1 MKPHFALLAF
11 LLLIT
16 PVFAGG
22 GSFYRASDSRLF
34 RYIRQGNLEAVQRFV
49 EANPDILDT
58 DGREALE
65 AALEAGQLKIFK
77 YFEEEGVELKSDD
90 SDSESLLW
98 LACSI
103 EITSEGKARKIDEEA
118 VLEIVK
124 YLVSK
129 DFSLKESHDSQTLLD
144 CSVQAGNLSL
154 TQYLIDQKL
163 DVNAH
168 FEDSPIIGDL
178 LDSDPETLEVAELLL
193 KSGAKT
199 VQMSKDSEFCE
210 WSLIHEAI
218 RQGKIEWVKLLVK
231 YGASLETVYDGG
243 QPLHAAVAA
252 KEEEI
257 VHFLVEQGAPL
268 EAKTDYGWTPL
279 LLAILDD
286 LEMVEYLADH
296 GANLKAVTYNDRDAL
311 FLAAEIGNPEIVDFL
326 LEKKLDP
333 KRVNFSGQSIL
344 FAAAKGG
351 NQEIFDKIFKFD
363 SDVTQMDS
371 QGHTL
376 LFAAVCGLNQAIIEK
391 LLDAGVPVNAKAKGG
406 YTAMNLDRQIGG
418 FNLEFLDSHG
428 GKEADL
434 RMEELVTNSKDSTIG
449 ILGSHSVGNFMG
461 TLGRPGNRGQRIPAG
476 MGGFM

>member
-16 PVFAGG
+16 PVFAGV

-268 EAKTDYGWTPL
+268 EARTDFGWTPL
-279 LLAILDD
+279 LLAVMDD
-286 LEMVEYLADH
+286 VEMVKYFVDH
-296 GANLKAVTYNDRDAL
+296 GADLNVVTDNDRDAL
-311 FLAAEIGNPEIVDFL
+311 FLAAESGNLAIVDFL

-344 FAAAKGG
+344 FAAAMSGK
-351 NQEIFDKIFKFD
+351 EEVFDKIVKFD
-363 SDVTQMDS
+363 SDLKQMDS
-371 QGHTL
+371 FGHTL
-376 LFAAVCGLNQAIIEK
+376 LFAAVWGENVSLVER
-391 LLDAGVPVNAKAKGG
+391 LLKAGVPVNAKASWGG
-406 YTAMNLDRQIGG
+406 TVMNFAHSGNNSIKLILR
-418 FNLEFLDSHG
+418 SYG

-434 RMEELVTNSKDSTIG
+434 RLEQK
-449 ILGSHSVGNFMG
+449 
-461 TLGRPGNRGQRIPAG
+461 GREATRFEDTPGG
-476 MGGFM
+476 MGGMGMGMVQGIGMGGMGGMM